1 MEETAMDILK
11 DLVNKEAIKPLNRY
25 IKKYLKNLERDSKIC
40 VETTNLLVQANNT
53 LQNVS
58 KLLKN
63 GEIVDSSTLMR
74 SSMEKIMMAMMIYFD
89 PSNTYEEFKNLEKC
103 GKTINT
109 RPTKVIENFK
119 LKIKDINPFIYGDF
133 KDEEISM
140 LLNETYEKL
149 CLYTHSSIAVSMMI
163 EVNKNKDE
171 DIFIAYFYLISDFL
185 KIMLYCC
192 LKYLCNDE
200 DNHIDMLCLALSW
213 FLNFS
218 KVDIN
223 KMNNKYLSKYEQ
235 YLHWD
240 INSHIVNKYNDI
252 IDKIKNELKELNNE
266 INDNKEKINEYFT
279 SLLIKK

>member
-1 MEETAMDILK
+1 MEDKVMNILQN
-11 DLVNKEAIKPLNRY
+11 LVNKEAISPLNRY
-25 IKKYLKNLERDSKIC
+25 AKKYLKNLESNSKIC

-58 KLLKN
+58 KLLRN
-63 GEIVDSSTLMR
+63 GEIVDSATLMR

-109 RPTKVIENFK
+109 RPTKVIENLK

-133 KDEEISM
+133 TDEEISM
-140 LLNETYEKL
+140 LLDETYEKL

-185 KIMLYCC
+185 KILLYCC

-200 DNHIDMLCLALSW
+200 ENHIDMLCLVLSW
-213 FLNFS
+213 FLNFAR
-218 KVDIN
+218 VDTN
-223 KMNNKYLSKYEQ
+223 KMNNEYLSKYEQ

-240 INSHIVNKYNDI
+240 INSYVVDKYSDI
-252 IDKIKNELKELNNE
+252 IEKIKKEAKELNNE
-266 INDNKEKINEYFT
+266 INNNSDVLKEY
-279 SLLIKK
+279 LIKLLNK